1 MKKTMVFVLI
11 FAGALG
17 LTTVQPGPARADED
31 AVRTIFLDTFYGMAA
46 GALIGS
52 AVSLS
57 QDDPDWGKNIGSGA
71 AIGGIAGALFGIVSE
86 VSYMVEIQDGK
97 VMAGL
102 PRVDVAQRRIS
113 RMDDTV
119 VSAGLLRYRF

>member
-17 LTTVQPGPARADED
+17 FSTFQPAAARADED
-31 AVRTIFLDTFYGMAA
+31 SVRTIFLDTFYGMAA

-86 VSYMVEIQDGK
+86 VSYMVEIRDGK

-102 PRVDVAQRRIS
+102 PRVDVAQRRFS
-113 RMDDTV
+113 KMDDTV